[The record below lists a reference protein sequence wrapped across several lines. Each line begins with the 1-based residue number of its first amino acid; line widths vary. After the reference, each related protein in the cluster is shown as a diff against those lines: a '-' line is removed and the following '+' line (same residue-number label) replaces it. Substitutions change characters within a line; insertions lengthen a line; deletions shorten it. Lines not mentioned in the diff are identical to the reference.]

1 MKRPCLPSPAATAR
15 STSSSKPQ
23 APQGRLRKST
33 RTRPARASLIS
44 GISMERIS
52 TASPPKPSAR
62 DAAILLVAAI
72 LGAAIYLFFSARI
85 DRIGFPL
92 DDSWIHLTYARNL
105 AQRGEWAFQPGHLSA
120 GSTSPLWTFL
130 LAIGFWLHLGP
141 YVWTYFL
148 GELCLFGLGVLTE
161 FSARRLVPTYRP
173 RWPWIGLFFVAEW
186 HFQWAALSGM
196 ETLLQ
201 ALLMT
206 AVLVA
211 LLQGTR
217 KYLMLGIVTG
227 LSIW

>member
-1 MKRPCLPSPAATAR
+1 
-15 STSSSKPQ
+15 
-23 APQGRLRKST
+23 
-33 RTRPARASLIS
+33 
-44 GISMERIS
+44 MERIS

-148 GELCLFGLGVLTE
+148 GAPLIFGFFAVDDIAGVPDAELYDRILSE
-161 FSARRLVPTYRP
+161 FPS
-173 RWPWIGLFFVAEW
+173 W
-186 HFQWAALSGM
+186 
-196 ETLLQ
+196 
-201 ALLMT
+201 MT
-206 AVLVA
+206 AA
-211 LLQGTR
+211 RQA
-217 KYLMLGIVTG
+217 GI
-227 LSIW
+227 LR